1 MSASLTVKKAWLAT
15 AQRPFWAAL
24 VVMAGVG
31 GLVVAGQMVL
41 LAPVMPAWRGL
52 IVVVLSLI
60 PELLGILGPV
70 AVLVGSMSAS
80 VAWRDGGEYR
90 GLMATGFGPAPV
102 VKAAVLWGALV
113 GVGVAACTH
122 VLGPLGRGL
131 AGDVVNEALSDVPL
145 SPGVQLE
152 VGGVFVGVAPLGTSD
167 TGVVVAAAE
176 WVAWAEEGTL
186 EKDGVRLRSGK
197 AQALD
202 DAWRI
207 RFKEAYWPLPQRA
220 TRPHNFSRTTSELK
234 QHIAR
239 LRDAGRDTA
248 RAELTLLKRSTLA
261 LSAPLFA
268 AMGVC
273 LAFARQRPMRWAV
286 ALVLAIWVL
295 QRVAD
300 HGIGLVDVAILAGA
314 PMAVLSLAA
323 VTMLLRVGRPA

>member
-1 MSASLTVKKAWLAT
+1 MDKTTGTASTVAD
-15 AQRPFWAAL
+15 Q
-24 VVMAGVG
+24 
-31 GLVVAGQMVL
+31 
-41 LAPVMPAWRGL
+41 
-52 IVVVLSLI
+52 
-60 PELLGILGPV
+60 
-70 AVLVGSMSAS
+70 
-80 VAWRDGGEYR
+80 
-90 GLMATGFGPAPV
+90 
-102 VKAAVLWGALV
+102 
-113 GVGVAACTH
+113 
-122 VLGPLGRGL
+122 
-131 AGDVVNEALSDVPL
+131 
-145 SPGVQLE
+145 
-152 VGGVFVGVAPLGTSD
+152 
-167 TGVVVAAAE
+167 
-176 WVAWAEEGTL
+176 
-186 EKDGVRLRSGK
+186 